1 MLPSISESTQYI
13 DDYDCDYDYK
23 HPFINRLDDK
33 VRSLSSPPY
42 QYGENNHVEYKNVT
56 KTLETLQEQ
65 IIQFSFQLVRIKSK
79 DGLVSIAK
87 DTREILKLIMDG
99 IRTNSKNSNEYN
111 RCVEMGVI
119 MFKILAQTRDIVGG
133 KGEYMLFYAML
144 LEWAKI
150 DITFFEYA
158 IESMVYDTRGIRETR
173 ETVETRETSETGET
187 VETRENFHPLGSW
200 KDMKYFL
207 TYMKNEFMDTDEKTN
222 TYTVIHTNSDNMYSK
237 CVNKIVFLINE
248 QVATDIYNLEHDVKH
263 LSPVARWVPR
273 EKSKKF
279 GWLYYYLAMNYSQH
293 EIPSDVSHPSYERAL
308 NRAFMIYRKIISKLN
323 KALDTTQIKQCD
335 GKWADINFNNVTSIT
350 MHKQTNSFLNLKK
363 NGKTVRRESDND
375 REECRSNYETYLS
388 DVVKGDKKMKGKRV
402 SIIDFVKSAI
412 DIGNNKLPSD
422 SSIVTA
428 LNEQWKDNSKMTAN
442 MREMVAMCD
451 VSGSMTEE
459 NSNPLYSA
467 IGLSI
472 RVAEKSILG
481 PRVMTFSERPMWIQL
496 GTSDSDTFVK
506 QVNKVRTSTWG
517 MSTNF
522 YFALDLI
529 RESIEDNKLPREV
542 VDKLVLVIFSDMQI
556 NSVSSIM
563 EDLSAK
569 ATLYENIT
577 EMFAKMGE
585 RLYGEPVKS
594 PHIILWNLR
603 KTTGFPCL
611 STDKNVSMMSGFS
624 PALLNLFCEKGVDGL
639 REYTPFNTLVNSLKN
654 ERYNGFEKVF
664 KSVVGCSY

>member
-1 MLPSISESTQYI
+1 MSTASKQ
-13 DDYDCDYDYK
+13 DSNDCNDYK
-23 HPFINRLDDK
+23 HPFINALDNK
-33 VRSLSSPPY
+33 VKEIQQPSWSWSLPAY
-42 QYGENNHVEYKNVT
+42 QYGENNHVEYKNIT
-56 KTLETLQEQ
+56 KSLETLQEQ
-65 IIQFSFQLVRIKSK
+65 IIQFSFQLVRTKSK

-99 IRTNSKNSNEYN
+99 IRENSKDSDQYK
-111 RCVEMGVI
+111 RCVEMGII

-133 KGEYMLFYAML
+133 KGEYMLFYVML

-150 DITFFEYA
+150 DIIFFEYV
-158 IESMVYDTRGIRETR
+158 IESLVYDMRETTGITGTN
-173 ETVETRETSETGET
+173 ETIEKQET
-187 VETRENFHPLGSW
+187 FHPLGSW

-207 TYMKNEFMDTDEKTN
+207 TYMKNEFMEMDEKSN
-222 TYTVIHTNSDNMYSK
+222 TYTAIYTNSDNMYSK
-237 CVNKIVFLINE
+237 CVNKIVILIND
-248 QVATDIYNLEHDVKH
+248 QVRTDIYNLEHGIKK
-263 LSPVARWVPR
+263 LSLVARWVPR

-293 EIPSDVSHPSYERAL
+293 EIPSDITHPSYERAV
-308 NRAFMIYRKIISKLN
+308 NRAFMIYRKIVSKLN
-323 KALDTTQIKQCD
+323 KMLDTTQIKQCD
-335 GKWADINFNNVTSIT
+335 GKWCDINFDNVTSIT

-363 NGKTVRRESDND
+363 NGKTTRRECDND

-388 DVVKGDKKMKGKRV
+388 DVVRGDKKIKGKRV

-428 LNEQWKDNSKMTAN
+428 LNEQWKDNSKMN
-442 MREMVAMCD
+442 GSMGEIVAMCD

-481 PRVMTFSERPMWIQL
+481 QRVMTFSERPMWIQL

-517 MSTNF
+517 LSTNF

-542 VDKLVLVIFSDMQI
+542 VEKLVLVIFSDMQV
-556 NSVSSIM
+556 NSASPIM
-563 EDLSAK
+563 KDLSTR
-569 ATLYENIT
+569 ATLYDNIN

-611 STDKNVSMMSGFS
+611 STDKNISMMSGFS
-624 PALLNLFCEKGVDGL
+624 PALLNVFCENGVDGL
-639 REYTPFNTLVNSLKN
+639 REYTPFNTLVKSLQN
-654 ERYNGFEKVF
+654 DRYNGFEKVF
-664 KSVVGCSY
+664 KRVVGCSY